1 MSQIKLILDIIA
13 DIRHLGDSLEAY
25 AEALTASDKL
35 NPDDFEQNYPPMAEQ
50 PKAEITPE
58 TEPIEEVT
66 LPEVR
71 AVLAN
76 KSRAGFT
83 EEVKQLLMKHG
94 AEKLSGIAESEYAA
108 LLKEAE
114 NLGS

>member
-1 MSQIKLILDIIA
+1 MKTLLEVLSALSDFVAVATEWAESATQAEIATFTQI
-13 DIRHLGDSLEAY
+13 
-25 AEALTASDKL
+25 
-35 NPDDFEQNYPPMAEQ
+35 YPPV
-50 PKAEITPE
+50 KAQSEESKPE
-58 TEPIEEVT
+58 APEKAVT
-66 LPEVR
+66 LTEVR

-94 AEKLSGIAESEYAA
+94 AEKLSGIAESEYAV

-114 NLGS
+114 SLGS

>member
-1 MSQIKLILDIIA
+1 MDKPNTMFDVIRALRYLA
-13 DIRHLGDSLEAY
+13 DCIEVVAGTI
-25 AEALTASDKL
+25 TAHEVAS
-35 NPDDFEQNYPPMAEQ
+35 FEQIYPPVEEQ
-50 PKAEITPE
+50 PEESKTEASEKA
-58 TEPIEEVT
+58 VT
-66 LPEVR
+66 LTEVR
-71 AVLAN
+71 AVLAG
-76 KSRAGFT
+76 KSREGFT

>member
-1 MSQIKLILDIIA
+1 MKTLLEVLSALSDFVAVATEWAESATQAELETFTQI
-13 DIRHLGDSLEAY
+13 
-25 AEALTASDKL
+25 
-35 NPDDFEQNYPPMAEQ
+35 YPPMEEQ

-114 NLGS
+114 HLGS

>member
-1 MSQIKLILDIIA
+1 MKTLLEVLSALSDFVAVATEWAESATQAELKTFTQI
-13 DIRHLGDSLEAY
+13 
-25 AEALTASDKL
+25 
-35 NPDDFEQNYPPMAEQ
+35 YPPVEEQ
-50 PKAEITPE
+50 SEPPAPEKA
-58 TEPIEEVT
+58 VT
-66 LPEVR
+66 LTEVR

-114 NLGS
+114 SLGS

>member
-1 MSQIKLILDIIA
+1 MDKPNTMFDVIRALRYLANCIEVVAGTITENEIA
-13 DIRHLGDSLEAY
+13 S
-25 AEALTASDKL
+25 
-35 NPDDFEQNYPPMAEQ
+35 FEQIYPPVEEQ
-50 PKAEITPE
+50 PGEIKPEAPEPEKA
-58 TEPIEEVT
+58 VT
-66 LPEVR
+66 LTEVR
-71 AVLAN
+71 AVLAG
-76 KSRAGFT
+76 KSREGFT

>member
-1 MSQIKLILDIIA
+1 MKTLLEVLSALSDFVAVATEWAESATQAELETFTQI
-13 DIRHLGDSLEAY
+13 
-25 AEALTASDKL
+25 
-35 NPDDFEQNYPPMAEQ
+35 YPPV
-50 PKAEITPE
+50 KAQSEESKPE
-58 TEPIEEVT
+58 APEKVVT
-66 LPEVR
+66 LTEVR

>member
-1 MSQIKLILDIIA
+1 MKTLLEVLSALSDFVAVATEWAESATQAELKTFTQI
-13 DIRHLGDSLEAY
+13 
-25 AEALTASDKL
+25 
-35 NPDDFEQNYPPMAEQ
+35 YPPVEEQ
-50 PKAEITPE
+50 SEETKPEAPEPEKA
-58 TEPIEEVT
+58 VT
-66 LPEVR
+66 LTEVR